1 MQNQYAQVVIDITSP
16 DLDRTFEYLVPEQLR
31 DRIAPGMVVEVPF
44 GKSSRTV
51 TGYVTGLSDKCS
63 FDPSRIKPLLGIRSD
78 AAGGEEKLVALAAAM
93 KVRYGCSMAQALR
106 TVLPVRKKV
115 RSADRKYICLKASEE
130 EACEALAV
138 MKKKNQKARARLIEA
153 LLEEPSVP
161 YELVRDK
168 LGITAPVIRSL
179 EEKGLVFTQTEVT
192 LRKPALPGAEEN
204 KETSEGE
211 LSDQQRKVVESVLS
225 DIERDGESSGRYLLR
240 GVTGSGKTRVYTELI
255 AHEVAKGKQAI
266 VLIPEIALTW
276 QTVMRFYR
284 RFGERVSFIHSRL
297 SQGERYDQFTAARD
311 GKIDVMIGPRSA
323 LFTPFPNLGIIII
336 DEEQESAYQ
345 SEKMPC
351 YHAREAALMRADM
364 EGAALLLGSATPSME
379 ASYAARTGALKLLE
393 LNERIGSAA
402 LPDVTVVDLKEE
414 YKKGRRSLISRT
426 LEAAIADTL
435 TAGNQVM
442 LFLNRRGFAGFISCR
457 SCGHVIKCPHCDVA
471 LSLHKGGSLVCHYCG
486 YTAPMPG
493 KCPECGESFLRPM
506 KAGTEQ
512 IEDEVRKLF
521 PEAKVL
527 RMDLD
532 TTRGKDGHAKILSA
546 FAAHEADILVGTQMI
561 VKGHDFPDVTLVG
574 IVAAD
579 LSLYVPDFRS
589 AERTFQ
595 LLTQAAGRAGRAEK
609 KGRVIV
615 QTYSPDHYAIRCAAA
630 QDDKTFYEEEIAVR
644 SLGGYPPLGRMTAVH
659 MSSEDEQQLG
669 KAAMFLGKFARLAA
683 AKSGGVLVLGPS
695 DELISK
701 IADQYRKVIYLK
713 AQNRSALE
721 EVRSRMEEYIAIN
734 EGFDPVTIQYENM

>member
-16 DLDRTFEYLVPEQLR
+16 DLDRSFEYLVPEQLR
-31 DRIAPGMVVEVPF
+31 EKITPGMVVEVPF
-44 GKSSRTV
+44 GKGSRSV

-63 FDPSRIKPLLGIRSD
+63 FDPDRIKPLLGIRSD

-93 KVRYGCSMAQALR
+93 KDRYGCSMAQALR

-115 RSADRKYICLKASEE
+115 KTAEKKFICLKVSME
-130 EACEALAV
+130 EAAGALTV
-138 MKKKNQKARARLIEA
+138 LKKKNQKARARLLEA
-153 LLEEPSVP
+153 LMEEPSIP
-161 YELVRDK
+161 GELVRDK
-168 LGITAPVIRSL
+168 LNITPAVIRSL
-179 EEKGLVFTQTEVT
+179 EEMGLVYTQTQVT
-192 LRKPALPGAEEN
+192 LRMPVMPGEAGGGEKP
-204 KETSEGE
+204 EGE
-211 LSDQQRKVVESVLS
+211 LSAQQRMVVESVLS
-225 DIERDGESSGRYLLR
+225 DIERNGEGSCRCLLR
-240 GVTGSGKTRVYTELI
+240 GVTGSGKTRVYMELI
-255 AHEVAKGKQAI
+255 EREVAKGKQAI

-379 ASYAARTGALKLLE
+379 AAYAARTGALRLLE
-393 LNERIGSAA
+393 LNERIGHAV
-402 LPDVTVVDLKEE
+402 LPDVTVIDLKEE
-414 YKKGRRSLISRT
+414 YKKGRRSLISRPLEEAVAQT
-426 LEAAIADTL
+426 LR
-435 TAGNQVM
+435 AGDQAM

-471 LSLHKGGSLVCHYCG
+471 LSLHKSGSLVCHYCG
-486 YTAPMPG
+486 YSTPMTG
-493 KCPECGESFLRPM
+493 TCPECGESFLRPM

-512 IEDEVRKLF
+512 IEEEIRKLF
-521 PEAKVL
+521 PEARVL

-595 LLTQAAGRAGRAEK
+595 LLTQAAGRAGRSEK

-615 QTYSPDHYAIRCAAA
+615 QTYSPEHYAIRCAAS
-630 QDDKTFYEEEIAVR
+630 QDDKAFYEEEIAVR
-644 SLGGYPPLGRMTAVH
+644 SLGGYPPVGRMTAVH
-659 MSSEDEQQLG
+659 MSSEDEQQLAR
-669 KAAMFLGKFARLAA
+669 AALFLGKFARLAA
-683 AKSGGVLVLGPS
+683 SRTGGVLVLGPS

-713 AQNRSALE
+713 AQTRAALE
-721 EVRSRMEEYIAIN
+721 EVRGRMEEYIAIN
-734 EGFDPVTIQYENM
+734 EGFDPVQIQYENM